1 VTLRARFD
9 HLSAPVVGLL
19 AAITLFA
26 LLSVDVMTLEA
37 IQASRISIGRTRRA
51 QTLLGSVRASLL
63 DAETG
68 ERGFLLTGRGDYLE
82 PFQSAVDEIPGQ
94 LTELLEAVA
103 DDPGQQRDARE
114 LVRLASKK
122 LDELRLTIDQRFK
135 HETAAAVAMVR
146 SESDKQL
153 MDRIRTL
160 LVGLREQEERLL
172 EARTVAARRRLDR
185 AIWIDAAGGT
195 GLLLLGVLL
204 FRINRDIA
212 RREHLEVELR
222 EEVAF
227 REQFIAILGHD
238 LRNPLNAIAM
248 SGQRL
253 AAPGGVN
260 EKFQRYPRIIC
271 SSADRMRRMVD
282 QLLDM
287 TRARRAR
294 GIPIEPDAETD
305 LADLARRA
313 ADEIATANAE
323 VDIAIDAPEQVVGTW
338 DPDRL
343 MQAVSNLVGNAVVHG
358 RGRVTVRV
366 GKQQGSAILE
376 VHNAGPAVPEDV
388 RERLFEP
395 FYGATHPGTERRGLG
410 LGLFITDRIVEAHGG
425 RIEVQSTD
433 ADGTTFTVLLPT
445 TPVNTRPS
453 SSTKHGATR
462 TRHGGPS
469 VGREPI

>member
-1 VTLRARFD
+1 MRARFGQ
-9 HLSAPVVGLL
+9 LSAPVVALL
-19 AAITLFA
+19 AAVTLFA
-26 LLSVDVMTLEA
+26 LLSVDVMTLAA
-37 IQASRISIGRTRRA
+37 IEVSRTSIGRARRA
-51 QTLLGSVRASLL
+51 QTLISSIRGSLL
-63 DAETG
+63 DAETS

-82 PFQSAVDEIPGQ
+82 PFQSAVDDIPGQ
-94 LTELLEAVA
+94 LTELLEVVA

-122 LDELRLTIDQRFK
+122 LEELRLTIDQRFK
-135 HETAAAVAMVR
+135 HETAAAVAVVR
-146 SESDKQL
+146 SDHDKQL
-153 MDRIRTL
+153 MDRIRAL
-160 LVGLREQEERLL
+160 LVGLREQEDRLL
-172 EARTVAARRRLDR
+172 EVRTVAARGRLDR
-185 AIWIDAAGGT
+185 AIWIDAIGGS

-212 RREHLEVELR
+212 RREHLEAELR
-222 EEVAF
+222 EEVSF

-238 LRNPLNAIAM
+238 LRNPLNAILM

-253 AAPGGVN
+253 AAPGAVN
-260 EKFQRYPRIIC
+260 ENSQKYPRMIC

-287 TRARRAR
+287 TRARRSG
-294 GIPIEPDAETD
+294 GIPIVLPDQEID
-305 LADLARRA
+305 LTDLARRA
-313 ADEIATANAE
+313 ADELRTANAD
-323 VDIAIDAPEQVVGTW
+323 VDIAIEAPEQVVGTW

-376 VHNAGPAVPEDV
+376 VHNAGPAVPEDA
-388 RERLFEP
+388 RRRLFQP
-395 FYGATHPGTERRGLG
+395 FHGAAHPRTDSRGLG

-445 TPVNTRPS
+445 RP
-453 SSTKHGATR
+453 A
-462 TRHGGPS
+462 
-469 VGREPI
+469 